1 MAFTDPERFAAAR
14 DNDSTEGSLEFPR
27 GDNQNAVALADT
39 KNTRY
44 AFSVGSFTML
54 GTMDELYSSTVNYVG
69 SIKSRAETSVA
80 VANASQV
87 SAQAKRD
94 ELSAVSLD
102 EEFANLIKYQ
112 KAFQASA
119 RIIRT
124 ASDMLDQLVAL
135 I

>member
-1 MAFTDPERFAAAR
+1 
-14 DNDSTEGSLEFPR
+14 
-27 GDNQNAVALADT
+27 
-39 KNTRY
+39 
-44 AFSVGSFTML
+44 
-54 GTMDELYSSTVNYVG
+54 MDELYSSTVNYVG

-80 VANASQV
+80 VAEASQV

-94 ELSAVSLD
+94 ELSGVSLD

-119 RIIRT
+119 RIIKT